1 MQICRAYALQFPRTG
16 YCQGMNFVALMFLRV
31 FEDEEAALWCLASAA
46 NVIAPDYFDR
56 SLSGARVREEHAP
69 RSRCCVCSCIAARP
83 PPLAM
88 VLRPLQ
94 VDIRLVEQLMPL
106 TLPKIAAHLDA
117 YGVPLQLGAASWIMT
132 LFADCFPASTSL
144 RFWDWMVIKVHSC
157 GLCASWHLGFSRLG
171 MVLCY
176 LHRGATPLP
185 FWCSGCLHC
194 LKLRYCKHETRCR

>member
-1 MQICRAYALQFPRTG
+1 
-16 YCQGMNFVALMFLRV
+16 
-31 FEDEEAALWCLASAA
+31 
-46 NVIAPDYFDR
+46 
-56 SLSGARVREEHAP
+56 
-69 RSRCCVCSCIAARP
+69 
-83 PPLAM
+83 M

-157 GLCASWHLGFSRLG
+157 GLCASWHLGFHDWEWFVLFAQGRDAVAFLVLGVFALFEAEILQARDTLSLMNLLKSMSRMLTTALAG
-171 MVLCY
+171 VVV
-176 LHRGATPLP
+176 
-185 FWCSGCLHC
+185 
-194 LKLRYCKHETRCR
+194 